1 MSNPPPTD
9 CPLRAA
15 RERNTEPIMCRF
27 VECRYHCGLPGD
39 RGPLVSIRRR
49 AAVAGDDCALTIAAR
64 GEHSYAAIAAVLGLS
79 RSAVRSAV
87 RSAKRKRARLLAA
100 LARK

>member
-1 MSNPPPTD
+1 MTPAN
-9 CPLRAA
+9 CPRGA
-15 RERNTEPIMCRF
+15 RTTEPVTCWL
-27 VECRYHCGLPGD
+27 VECRYHCGQPGE
-39 RGPLVSIRRR
+39 RGPLVSIRRK

-64 GEHSYAAIAAVLGLS
+64 GEHSYASIAAALGLS

-100 LARK
+100 LK